1 MTKHKPLLGLAGGIG
16 SGKSHVAQLLAGMGG
31 HVINADLL
39 GHEALRK
46 PEIRNQVVA
55 RWGDAVLNDKGEVD
69 RRQLGRIVFADA
81 AERRKLEG
89 LVFPWIEQRIGE
101 EIARADADPAI
112 KFGVLDAAIL
122 IETGWGRWCDLI
134 AFIEVPRTVRLARL
148 KETRGWDE
156 KEVEA
161 REQAQLPVAEKAARA
176 DLVIHNHGE
185 AAQEQQLKDQLEG
198 VVARLLAADRQV
210 KRIIQ

>member
-55 RWGDAVLNDKGEVD
+55 RWGDAVLNDKGEVG
-69 RRQLGRIVFADA
+69 RQLGRIVFADA